1 MPDEILASIRFSKK
15 AKTDVALFGI
25 LAIFVIIIAA
35 VNFGIVSNIIKDRI
49 ASAATDD
56 IGTELSN
63 AIKEKVANTIKQ
75 ATKEANQQQST
86 ATTTTTKQTSTGK
99 STSVTCNNGKCIT
112 CTDGNCTSKVNQ
124 QQRQQSTS
132 TTCNNGNCVTMKCI
146 DTKCTIIQNGA
157 SRSSNSAPSNAPS
170 IAVGEPFYQQN
181 DRTVS
186 QKAVVVNGMNASEV
200 SFSGTGVAN
209 GINFTDTGKALI
221 IPRSG
226 GATYIQGN
234 AVIMSSDSSEKA
246 TYAFQEIGH
255 LDPNDGMIKANGA
268 AFFGSNATGK
278 LAFLSNIVAIYQDQI
293 DKAGNSNLRAWEWK
307 GQ

>member
-1 MPDEILASIRFSKK
+1 MPDEILASIRFPKR
-15 AKTDVALFGI
+15 AKTVVALFSI

-35 VNFGIVSNIIKDRI
+35 ANFGIVSNIIKDRKV
-49 ASAATDD
+49 SAATDD

-75 ATKEANQQQST
+75 ATKEANQQQQST
-86 ATTTTTKQTSTGK
+86 GTTTTTQTSTGK

-112 CTDGNCTSKVNQ
+112 CTDGNCTSKANQ
-124 QQRQQSTS
+124 QQQSTS
-132 TTCNNGNCVTMKCI
+132 TTCTNGKCVTMKCI
-146 DTKCTIIQNGA
+146 DTNCTIIRNGG
-157 SRSSNSAPSNAPS
+157 SPSSNSAPSNAPS
-170 IAVGEPFYQQN
+170 IAIGEPFYQQN

-209 GINFTDTGKALI
+209 GINFTDIGKALI
-221 IPRSG
+221 IPRSS

-234 AVIMSSDSSEKA
+234 AVITTGNSSEKA

-255 LDPNDGMIKANGA
+255 LDPKDGMIKANGA
-268 AFFGSNATGK
+268 AFFGSNPTGK

-293 DKAGNSNLRAWEWK
+293 DKAGNSNMRAWEWK
-307 GQ
+307 QQ